1 MEMSKSGSK
10 KLDEGS
16 ARPFT
21 LAVEGNIGSGKST
34 MLNCFQQFAD
44 VQLSPEPINQ
54 WCDLKGHNLLELL
67 YKDPKRWSF
76 QFQSYV
82 QLTRL
87 QLIREKSAA
96 RVRILERS
104 LQNNR
109 YCFLELARKVG
120 SLSEEEL
127 AVLHAWHEWLDSSL
141 NLNLDLIVYLKT
153 HPDVAY
159 QRMLARNRSEESSAK
174 LQYLVHLHEAYE
186 DWLISQKFGDLD
198 TPVLVFDANFDLTEM
213 NQRYQEA
220 ADIIRGLKRLPKKIN
235 YFPECLQEFEDK
247 ENIVNNI
254 L

>member
-1 MEMSKSGSK
+1 M
-10 KLDEGS
+10 
-16 ARPFT
+16 
-21 LAVEGNIGSGKST
+21 
-34 MLNCFQQFAD
+34 
-44 VQLSPEPINQ
+44 
-54 WCDLKGHNLLELL
+54 
-67 YKDPKRWSF
+67 
-76 QFQSYV
+76 
-82 QLTRL
+82 
-87 QLIREKSAA
+87 
-96 RVRILERS
+96 
-104 LQNNR
+104 
-109 YCFLELARKVG
+109 
-120 SLSEEEL
+120 
-127 AVLHAWHEWLDSSL
+127 
-141 NLNLDLIVYLKT
+141 YLKT